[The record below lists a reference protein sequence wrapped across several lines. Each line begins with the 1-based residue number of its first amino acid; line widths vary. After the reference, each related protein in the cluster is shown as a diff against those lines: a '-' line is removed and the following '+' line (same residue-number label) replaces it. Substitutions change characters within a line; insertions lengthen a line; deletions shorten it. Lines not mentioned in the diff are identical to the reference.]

1 MGLKQRYIRDKGYD
15 VEDEFMDELKSFDHD
30 TALAIALFLEDNVRD
45 LNPNELTTYVYGGLV
60 HVKDEVVTFAVEILK
75 VKHRHLTFTDITLIS
90 MDEYLDLMLI
100 DCYIKSNQITNYKDE
115 LSRVFKPKLF

>member
-1 MGLKQRYIRDKGYD
+1 
-15 VEDEFMDELKSFDHD
+15 
-30 TALAIALFLEDNVRD
+30 LAIALFLEDNVRD

-60 HVKDEVVTFAVEILK
+60 NVKDEVVTFAVEILK

-100 DCYIKSNQITNYKDE
+100 NCYIKSNQITNYKDE

>member
-45 LNPNELTTYVYGGLV
+45 LHPNEFTTYVYGGLV
-60 HVKDEVVTFAVEILK
+60 NVKDEVITFAVEILK
-75 VKHRHLTFTDITLIS
+75 VKHRHLTFTDISLIS

-100 DCYIKSNQITNYKDE
+100 NCYIKSNEITTYEDE
-115 LSRVFKPKLF
+115 LLRVFKPKLF

>member
-45 LNPNELTTYVYGGLV
+45 LHPNEFTTYVYGGLV
-60 HVKDEVVTFAVEILK
+60 NVKDEVITFAVEILK
-75 VKHRHLTFTDITLIS
+75 VKHRYLTFTDISLIS

-100 DCYIKSNQITNYKDE
+100 NCYIKSNEITTYEDE
-115 LSRVFKPKLF
+115 LLRVFKPKLF

>member
-45 LNPNELTTYVYGGLV
+45 LHPNEFTTYVYGGLV
-60 HVKDEVVTFAVEILK
+60 NVKDEVITFAVEILK
-75 VKHRHLTFTDITLIS
+75 VKHRYLTFTDISLIS
-90 MDEYLDLMLI
+90 MDEYLDLILI
-100 DCYIKSNQITNYKDE
+100 NCYIKSNEITTYEDE
-115 LSRVFKPKLF
+115 LLRVFKPKLF